1 MDAAPNPR
9 KELMREQL
17 VNAAAE
23 IFAAKGFAATSM
35 ADIANTLGLGRS
47 AIYHYFANK
56 EAILRELIEQ
66 EVERPSH
73 RLADLAARTDLD
85 PAERLRLAV
94 ADGVSRRLA
103 GGARLA
109 VLFRIEADLP
119 ADLARMWAASRRHIL
134 DSFTRFIDEGVQ
146 SGAFRPTDSRVAAF
160 SVLGMMN
167 WTSRWFKP
175 DGRRSAEAVSDL
187 IAGFAVAMLANGAV
201 PESPPVS
208 MEDAIG
214 RLRGTLDDLER
225 LAR

>member
-23 IFAAKGFAATSM
+23 IFASKGFNATSM

-47 AIYHYFANK
+47 AVYHYFANK

-66 EVERPSH
+66 EGKRPSH
-73 RLADLAARTDLD
+73 LLAELAARVDLD
-85 PAERLRLAV
+85 PVERLRLAV
-94 ADGVSRRLA
+94 ADGVMRRLE

-119 ADLARMWAASRRHIL
+119 ADVAKMWAASRRHIL
-134 DSFTRFIDEGVQ
+134 DSFTGFIAEGVRD
-146 SGAFRPTDSRVAAF
+146 GAFRPTDARIAAF

-175 DGRRSAEAVSDL
+175 DGRRSAAAVADL
-187 IAGFAVAMLANGAV
+187 IAGFAVAMLTNGAV
-201 PESPPVS
+201 PEAPPVS
-208 MEDAIG
+208 VEDAIG
-214 RLRGTLDDLER
+214 RLRTTLGQLEQ
-225 LAR
+225 LTV